1 MSQTELQGQI
11 TSQDDSNE
19 DGESF
24 HIEASEAPLGINA
37 AVPPPPAT
45 FADGLQ
51 LHVNPRSKSGY
62 TRVESLADG
71 RFRVSVDNAAQI
83 GLLETCMMMPHEHA
97 VDMHDVQGVHDERA
111 MFLPAQGLD
120 AEHTEQPLGIYA
132 TALEAATVYARYARM
147 RVPQVAL
154 ATALATAVALRCAA
168 VCSTAWPNNTI
179 SPI

>member
-1 MSQTELQGQI
+1 
-11 TSQDDSNE
+11 
-19 DGESF
+19 
-24 HIEASEAPLGINA
+24 
-37 AVPPPPAT
+37 
-45 FADGLQ
+45 
-51 LHVNPRSKSGY
+51 
-62 TRVESLADG
+62 
-71 RFRVSVDNAAQI
+71 
-83 GLLETCMMMPHEHA
+83 MMPHDDA

-154 ATALATAVALRCAA
+154 RGDGPGDGRGLRCAA
-168 VCSTAWPNNTI
+168 VRSTAWPNNTI